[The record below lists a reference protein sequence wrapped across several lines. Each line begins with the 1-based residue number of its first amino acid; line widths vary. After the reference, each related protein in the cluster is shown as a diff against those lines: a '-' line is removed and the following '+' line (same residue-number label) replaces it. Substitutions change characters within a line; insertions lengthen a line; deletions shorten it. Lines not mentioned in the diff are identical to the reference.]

1 MPKKRDFVKVSTR
14 APRFRED
21 TALMKVHE
29 TMVDFIKAGGPSGSF
44 MDILGAAGIFGLMQ
58 NIDVVPER
66 DLIYSGDEDEDEDE
80 NFNEPNHTQELKPH
94 PQLKEIDDKEA
105 EQIKELEEEQK
116 RKSKSVKNKRKK
128 MRKKEKKRQEK
139 EDGDSNVS
147 PEEEQGNSSENEDL
161 NNDKTNIDQNNI
173 DNYKEIAKSTP
184 NLSVKA
190 ITEEKHCKL
199 IKEEETVILN
209 KEKDKPPKNIEL
221 KNSKL
226 SITESIP
233 EEKKKSKN
241 KPKKIEKAQSTQNNM
256 VENVKLPEKQLT
268 VDKPVKVKTKG
279 NTVIKQEE
287 KEGENKEES
296 VDSVVEEYA
305 KKSREMAGFGN
316 KLAANGQYEMA
327 IKCFTEAIKFN
338 PREYK
343 LFGNRSF
350 CFEKMQRFEEALSD
364 AEVSLSMEPNWIK
377 GLFRKGKALCGLK
390 KYYEASLAYRDVLNL
405 DSTSQ
410 EARMELKRAQT
421 LHLMEMGFTW
431 TQSSNALKRHSS
443 LEEAVE
449 ALFNGEGNFS
459 PEENGACQLD
469 MSQLSTAGHSVL
481 NKEWEDVQLPT
492 KYKSPPVFKKQ
503 GKMEVFPVWVGSL
516 APTVNYVTLQE
527 VFSRA
532 GKVFSIKMVLEHH
545 CAFVNYTRKE
555 DSARAIQLLNGLVL
569 EGSPLAVRYPS
580 RIPPGIGVSKDAL
593 TDPLTPP
600 SVEKECFFWRTT
612 GCTKDDCTFKHIPQ
626 NKGIDRGRFNHKPTH
641 YN

>member
-1 MPKKRDFVKVSTR
+1 
-14 APRFRED
+14 
-21 TALMKVHE
+21 
-29 TMVDFIKAGGPSGSF
+29 
-44 MDILGAAGIFGLMQ
+44 
-58 NIDVVPER
+58 
-66 DLIYSGDEDEDEDE
+66 
-80 NFNEPNHTQELKPH
+80 
-94 PQLKEIDDKEA
+94 
-105 EQIKELEEEQK
+105 
-116 RKSKSVKNKRKK
+116 
-128 MRKKEKKRQEK
+128 
-139 EDGDSNVS
+139 
-147 PEEEQGNSSENEDL
+147 
-161 NNDKTNIDQNNI
+161 
-173 DNYKEIAKSTP
+173 
-184 NLSVKA
+184 
-190 ITEEKHCKL
+190 
-199 IKEEETVILN
+199 
-209 KEKDKPPKNIEL
+209 
-221 KNSKL
+221 
-226 SITESIP
+226 
-233 EEKKKSKN
+233 
-241 KPKKIEKAQSTQNNM
+241 
-256 VENVKLPEKQLT
+256 
-268 VDKPVKVKTKG
+268 
-279 NTVIKQEE
+279 
-287 KEGENKEES
+287 
-296 VDSVVEEYA
+296 
-305 KKSREMAGFGN
+305 
-316 KLAANGQYEMA
+316 
-327 IKCFTEAIKFN
+327 
-338 PREYK
+338 

-459 PEENGACQLD
+459 PE
-469 MSQLSTAGHSVL
+469 
-481 NKEWEDVQLPT
+481 
-492 KYKSPPVFKKQ
+492 
-503 GKMEVFPVWVGSL
+503 GKILQEVFPVWVGSL

-600 SVEKECFFWRTT
+600 
-612 GCTKDDCTFKHIPQ
+612 
-626 NKGIDRGRFNHKPTH
+626 
-641 YN
+641 